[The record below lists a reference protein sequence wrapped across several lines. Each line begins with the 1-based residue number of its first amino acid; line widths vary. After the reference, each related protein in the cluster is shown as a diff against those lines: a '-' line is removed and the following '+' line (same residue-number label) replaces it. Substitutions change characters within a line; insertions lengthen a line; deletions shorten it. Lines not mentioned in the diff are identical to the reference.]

1 MAQRVRIELTDDLD
15 KDGTL
20 ATQTVTFALDGV
32 TYEIDLSDDNSQK
45 LRDDLAQWVA
55 AARRSGG
62 RKSTRSSGTRRRT
75 DSGPGS
81 ANDIRS
87 WARAH
92 GMEVSDRGRVR
103 EEIRQAYEAAHA

>member
-1 MAQRVRIELTDDLD
+1 MAQRVRIELTDDLE

-32 TYEIDLSDDNSQK
+32 TYEIDLSDDNAQK
-45 LRDDLAQWVA
+45 LRDGLAQWVA

-62 RKSTRSSGTRRRT
+62 RKSVRTPATRRRS
-75 DSGPGS
+75 DSGS
-81 ANDIRS
+81 ANDIRA
-87 WARAH
+87 WAREQ
-92 GMEVSDRGRVR
+92 GMEVSDRGRVK